1 MTVYPHHRFLVM
13 KGRLTEAFQHARDSI
28 ERNIDVG
35 YFFYILALSADHEEG
50 LRAAKV
56 RFYHFPLCSLH

>member
-1 MTVYPHHRFLVM
+1 MKAHSRHRFLVM

-35 YFFYILALSADHEEG
+35 YFFYILSLSADHEEG

-56 RFYHFPLCSLH
+56 RSYQFTSCSRH